1 MSLKGDHVFHMF
13 TIQSENRAKIQ
24 TAFNE
29 ESIGWGIHYP
39 RAIHQNPFY
48 SQLEVTKGE
57 FRNSEKFAATT
68 LSIPIFPLMREDEQ
82 AKVVAVLLKSLSA

>member
-1 MSLKGDHVFHMF
+1 MF
-13 TIQSENRAKIQ
+13 TIQSENRTKIQ
-24 TAFNE
+24 TAFNDE
-29 ESIGWGIHYP
+29 NIGWGIHYP

-48 SQLEVTKGE
+48 SKLEVIKGE

-82 AKVVAVLLKSLSA
+82 AKVVDVLSSSLNL